1 MKNARWM
8 RYKPL
13 RKLVLTAAILFL
25 TGAAFAAGVPRV
37 NKSMPYAKG
46 LNLSEWL
53 EVGGFGNVR
62 KCIYGKQDF
71 ENIKK
76 LGVEIIRVP
85 IWFEEFSSGKPDYIV
100 EDWLWET
107 IDNAIEW
114 CEELQMYMIIDFHN
128 NCDEIQ
134 KRVQM

>member
-1 MKNARWM
+1 MKGFRFVCA
-8 RYKPL
+8 
-13 RKLVLTAAILFL
+13 VFAVFV
-25 TGAAFAAGVPRV
+25 FAALSVTAQKKEPSKV
-37 NKSMPYAKG
+37 NVVKPYTKG

-53 EVGGFGNVR
+53 EQGGFGNIR

-71 ENIKK
+71 ENIKS

-107 IDNAIEW
+107 IDNAIDW
-114 CEELQMYMIIDFHN
+114 CE
-128 NCDEIQ
+128 
-134 KRVQM
+134 

>member
-37 NKSMPYAKG
+37 NKTMPYAKG

-71 ENIKK
+71 ENIKELEK
-76 LGVEIIRVP
+76 RIRDLEEENEIL
-85 IWFEEFSSGKPDYIV
+85 KKAA
-100 EDWLWET
+100 
-107 IDNAIEW
+107 AIFA
-114 CEELQMYMIIDFHN
+114 QN
-128 NCDEIQ
+128 P
-134 KRVQM
+134 KR